1 MKFSLTFTSI
11 VVQVLLTSESV
22 HSSSELELPGAA
34 FTTQK
39 YDNPNQTIST
49 SGINPNCSAYF
60 TEKNFN
66 TFGDLPNFPDIGGAS
81 PPSNT
86 SNGCGNCWK
95 LIMIHGDSD
104 NPIYIKVFSVD
115 ITTPPGRFDIR

>member
-49 SGINPNCSAYF
+49 SGINPNCSAYLQSKISIPL
-60 TEKNFN
+60 EIYP
-66 TFGDLPNFPDIGGAS
+66 TFLTSAEPLLPLIHPTGVVIV
-81 PPSNT
+81 
-86 SNGCGNCWK
+86 GN
-95 LIMIHGDSD
+95 S
-104 NPIYIKVFSVD
+104 
-115 ITTPPGRFDIR
+115 